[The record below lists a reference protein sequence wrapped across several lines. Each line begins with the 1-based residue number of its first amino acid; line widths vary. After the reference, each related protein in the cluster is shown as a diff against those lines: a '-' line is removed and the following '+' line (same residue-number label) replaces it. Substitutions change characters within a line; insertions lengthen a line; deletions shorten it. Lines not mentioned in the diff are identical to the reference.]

1 RSASAAIRAPRSA
14 APSAIACSSLV
25 TPDSAE
31 TTTSTRAPLSSARR
45 FASRPMVSQR
55 WRRDTEVPPN
65 LSTIQ
70 RSEGELV
77 GIEVVARPR
86 VGHEQAILG
95 LAVAGAHPATAT
107 GNAFLACRATAAAYT
122 CRPLALLP

>member
-1 RSASAAIRAPRSA
+1 
-14 APSAIACSSLV
+14 
-25 TPDSAE
+25 D

-77 GIEVVARPR
+77 GIEVAVCPR
-86 VGHEQAILG
+86 VGHEHAILG
-95 LAVAGAHPATAT
+95 PAVAGAHPVR
-107 GNAFLACRATAAAYT
+107 ACRSGGS
-122 CRPLALLP
+122 RDLLPRSGAARKARGF